1 MGAYPSSRHGWSLT
15 LLLTI
20 AYILSYVDRSILG
33 LLIEPIKADIALSDE
48 QMGLLIGPA
57 FALFYATIGLPMG
70 WLADRSRRTWLVA
83 GGVAL
88 WSLATAASG
97 LAKGFGHLFLA
108 RMGVGVGEAVL
119 SPCAMSMIGDSFP
132 PERRGK
138 PVAVYSTALSLG
150 AGIASLIGAGVLAWA
165 KTSAGLVLPLFGAVS
180 AWQAAFLAVGLP
192 GMILAVPFLLLAEPS
207 RQQTGSPVERKYT
220 AMLGHVGSRWR
231 AFAGLIALVAVM
243 TITAYSHG
251 FMASAFA
258 RRFGWQVQDY
268 ALANGIMTLVLG
280 PSTVTAIG
288 VLCDRWRAAGRDDAP
303 FRLLSFGFAGMVA
316 CGSAALLMPVG
327 WAALAMLG
335 INTMAMGAVTATGII
350 ALLDIT
356 PAPIRGQVVAI
367 YYMAISIAGLG
378 LGPTTVGLLS
388 TRLFGEANLHLA
400 VASVPVLF
408 GLVPLIMLR
417 RIGRAY
423 RAEKSAVAALAGHA
437 E

>member
-1 MGAYPSSRHGWSLT
+1 MAPYPSARHGWSLT
-15 LLLTI
+15 ILLTL

-48 QMGLLIGPA
+48 QMGYLIGPA

-88 WSLATAASG
+88 WSLATVASG
-97 LAKGFGHLFLA
+97 MARSFGHLLLA
-108 RMGVGVGEAVL
+108 RMSVGVGEAVL
-119 SPCAMSMIGDSFP
+119 SPCAMSIIGDSFA
-132 PERRGK
+132 PEKRGK

-165 KTSAGLVLPLFGAVS
+165 KTSDGLVLPLFGAVS

-192 GMILAVPFLLLAEPS
+192 GMLLALPFLLLAEPP
-207 RQQTGSPVERKYT
+207 RQQASQAVERDFR
-220 AMLGHVGSRWR
+220 AMLAYVGGHWP
-231 AFAGLIALVAVM
+231 AFAGLIALVAVL
-243 TITAYSHG
+243 TVTAYSHG

-268 ALANGIMTLVLG
+268 ALVNGIMTLTLG
-280 PSTVTAIG
+280 PTTVAAIG
-288 VLCDRWRAAGRDDAP
+288 VLCDRWREAGRDDAP
-303 FRLLSFGFAGMVA
+303 FRLLSLGFVAMVLA
-316 CGSAALLMPVG
+316 SSTALLMPVG
-327 WAALAMLG
+327 WAALALLG
-335 INTMAMGAVTATGII
+335 LTTMAMGVVTSTGII

-356 PAPIRGQVVAI
+356 PAAIRGQVVAI
-367 YYMAISIAGLG
+367 YYMTISIAGLG

-400 VASVPVLF
+400 VAAVPAIF
-408 GLVPLIMLR
+408 GLVPLLLLR
-417 RIGRAY
+417 PIGNAY
-423 RAEKSAVAALAGHA
+423 RAEKAAVSGVAYAA
-437 E
+437 